1 MPVKVNATELRGKP
15 CMSDEGLMLGRIE
28 NVLTN
33 IKTGDLEHLLVTPSD
48 EIDPRLYKRDN
59 SGNLVFPFG
68 NVASV
73 RDVVV
78 VKTR

>member
-1 MPVKVNATELRGKP
+1 MKVQATEFQGKP
-15 CMSDEGLMLGRIE
+15 CMSDEGTMLGRIT

-33 IKTGDLEHLLVTPSD
+33 LQTGKLEHLLVAPSD

-59 SGNLVFPFG
+59 KGNLVFPFD
-68 NVASV
+68 NVNSV

-78 VKTR
+78 VETR